1 MAIKKNLL
9 GVGVVPAAAEH
20 IAGDLV
26 GSLTAAGS
34 SSQANSL
41 AIYGAHNVVTT
52 TGANTGV
59 RLPSGNAGDVMTVT
73 NLGASTLFVYPPVG
87 GAISGGSGNAKKDLA
102 TLLTAVCVCING
114 LDWAVMVGA

>member
-1 MAIKKNLL
+1 MSIKRDLTGAGL
-9 GVGVVPAAAEH
+9 VPAQAEYS
-20 IAGDLV
+20 AGNLV
-26 GSLTAAGS
+26 TGLTSTGS

-41 AIYGAHNVVTT
+41 AVYAAHNVVTT

-59 RLPSGNAGDVMTVT
+59 RLPSGSAGDWMTIT

-87 GAISGGSGNAKKDLA
+87 GAISGGSTNAKKDLG
-102 TLLTAVCVCING
+102 TLLTALCVCING